1 MDSGYDETHNPFA
14 DVSEEY
20 TKKKEENMAKKAV
33 KRMSA
38 QQRQINKVYA
48 KSNKCQIISIEHFF
62 SWSLFYY
69 YYYCYYYY
77 HLLLLVLLLMLYS
90 NSTEGSHGQR
100 TSLSSYEVPDVYM
113 YIQLDVLTIM
123 G

>member
-38 QQRQINKVYA
+38 QQRQINKVYTQ
-48 KSNKCQIISIEHFF
+48 KVTR
-62 SWSLFYY
+62 SLFYYYSSSYYY
-69 YYYCYYYY
+69 YYYCY
-77 HLLLLVLLLMLYS
+77 
-90 NSTEGSHGQR
+90 
-100 TSLSSYEVPDVYM
+100 
-113 YIQLDVLTIM
+113 
-123 G
+123 

>member
-48 KSNKCQIISIEHFF
+48 KGNKYQIISIEHLF
-62 SWSLFYY
+62 SWFLFYY
-69 YYYCYYYY
+69 YYYYY
-77 HLLLLVLLLMLYS
+77 
-90 NSTEGSHGQR
+90 
-100 TSLSSYEVPDVYM
+100 
-113 YIQLDVLTIM
+113 
-123 G
+123 

>member
-38 QQRQINKVYA
+38 QQRQINKVNA
-48 KSNKCQIISIEHFF
+48 KSNKYQIISIEHLF

-69 YYYCYYYY
+69 YYCYCYYY
-77 HLLLLVLLLMLYS
+77 
-90 NSTEGSHGQR
+90 
-100 TSLSSYEVPDVYM
+100 
-113 YIQLDVLTIM
+113 
-123 G
+123 